1 MASPKWTTATEELES
16 LKNVTI
22 VPIQSDRQMEGKT
35 GFYNEAREAT
45 DRHSTAVRPNK
56 YERFG
61 ETSRYL
67 TYEELQRFFDAITDY
82 QHKLIMRLIYELGC
96 RVGEF
101 VRIQLKYVDFQR
113 SAVFFPAENTKTGK
127 WRISFAPRGLTNE
140 IHSLLE
146 QEGRTAKRDGR
157 IRKPDS
163 FLFHPPHCPNTHYS
177 ENRIRQIA
185 RRYLKTA
192 ELEQSYALDCR
203 GRSLHCL
210 TVHSL
215 RHSHLMHYIH
225 IHKLPLPVV
234 QKQVGHKTL
243 KATSVYLRP
252 SDETVA
258 AAYEGARALPLVD
271 QQVVGTI
278 SPQSLNSRPS
288 LSRYHDKGQIP
299 QNRSSKKS
307 VGGSLSEGRF
317 HRGESRG
324 D

>member
-1 MASPKWTTATEELES
+1 VVISQ
-16 LKNVTI
+16 LK
-22 VPIQSDRQMEGKT
+22 MEGT
-35 GFYNEAREAT
+35 NELPVGTANSKPEAGIYGHAKARS
-45 DRHSTAVRPNK
+45 RIK
-56 YERFG
+56 YEHFG
-61 ETSRYL
+61 ETIRYL
-67 TYEELQRFFDAITDY
+67 TYEELQNFFDAVTDY
-82 QHKLIMRLIYELGC
+82 RHKLMMRLIYELGC

-101 VRIQLKYVDFQR
+101 VRIQLKHLNFQR

-127 WRISFAPRGLTNE
+127 WRFSYAPRGLMNE
-140 IHSLLE
+140 IQCLLK
-146 QEGRTAKRDGR
+146 QDGRMAKREGR
-157 IRKPDS
+157 IRNPES
-163 FLFHPPHCPNTHYS
+163 YLFHPPGRAKQPYT
-177 ENRIRQIA
+177 ENRVRQIA
-185 RRYLKTA
+185 RHYLKA
-192 ELEQSYALDCR
+192 AGLDHCYGLDSR
-203 GRSLHCL
+203 GRSLHRL
-210 TVHSL
+210 TVHSM